1 MSTVEIAYRWSTR
14 KLAVELPVSPDNAAP
29 DIRLGAAVRI
39 ALRQGA
45 DLSRAVL
52 TGAVLTG
59 ADLTGADL
67 TGADLTD
74 ADLTGAVL
82 SRAKGLPPIPIV
94 PHIDAAILRQIERD
108 PKHFEMHSWHGDDE
122 KCNPDHWCETTH
134 CRAGLA
140 IALAGEAGWALERA
154 IGPAAA
160 GALIYAA
167 SRPGKPVPQFV
178 TTNEAA
184 LADIRACAAED
195 PAPPQGASQGEPG
208 RQKSSEA
215 PEGSAGG

>member
-14 KLAVELPVSPDNAAP
+14 KLAVELPVSLDNAAP

-45 DLSRAVL
+45 DLSRAV
-52 TGAVLTG
+52 
-59 ADLTGADL
+59 
-67 TGADLTD
+67 
-74 ADLTGAVL
+74 LTGAVL